1 MPPIRHDEVLATT
14 EARDR
19 LSEILREF
27 ERQGASAEPVAFGS
41 HRRPQGVI
49 VSWSLWLE
57 LLPAIEDHLDA
68 LEAADR
74 LEEAGDRRMSM
85 AEVAAALG
93 RDPARFR

>member
-1 MPPIRHDEVLATT
+1 MAPIGRGEVLPTT

-27 ERQGASAEPVAFGS
+27 EIHGASAEPVTFGS

-49 VSWSLWLE
+49 LSWSLWLE

-68 LEAADR
+68 IEASER
-74 LEEAGDRRMSM
+74 LAEAGDRRLSFD
-85 AEVAAALG
+85 EVSRALG
-93 RDPARFR
+93 RDPERFT

>member
-1 MPPIRHDEVLATT
+1 MASTGQGEVLATT

-27 ERQGASAEPVAFGS
+27 ERHGASAEPVTFGS

-49 VSWSLWLE
+49 LSWSLWLE

-68 LEAADR
+68 IEASDR
-74 LEEAGDRRMSM
+74 LAEAGDRRLNFD
-85 AEVAAALG
+85 EVARALG
-93 RDPARFR
+93 RDPARFG